1 MSHWKLIWLFLAA
14 LPLWPQS
21 GASAE
26 GDIRAL
32 AVHVERP
39 SYPYEARTRHLQ
51 GTGIAI
57 LTVDPATGNVTTVK
71 MRASTGFNVL
81 DDAAISAFRQ
91 WRFKPGTVSKVRVPV
106 TFSFSRPGGPGVW
119 YEVNVVRAPE
129 MDQVLA
135 PFLGKGNV
143 IKASLPRYP
152 LPWTS
157 KEGRGVYEIHVNK
170 AGAVTEVKILK
181 PSGDSTFDKVT
192 VDTLYQWRLRNGPKI
207 IELPLVFLMTPD
219 NFRVWIP

>member
-14 LPLWPQS
+14 LPLWPQP
-21 GASAE
+21 GAPAE
-26 GDIRAL
+26 DDTGAL
-32 AVHVERP
+32 AVYAPRP
-39 SYPYEARTRHLQ
+39 TYPYEARARREM
-51 GTGIAI
+51 GSVIAHVTI
-57 LTVDPATGNVTTVK
+57 DPVTGNVTSAV
-71 MRASTGFNVL
+71 MAPSTGIKIL
-81 DDAAISAFRQ
+81 DDAAISTFSQ
-91 WRFKPGTVSKVRVPV
+91 WRFKPGKVKKVAIPINFSLSGSGVS
-106 TFSFSRPGGPGVW
+106 
-119 YEVNVVRAPE
+119 YEVRVVRAPA

-143 IKASLPRYP
+143 IKESMPKYP

-170 AGAVTEVKILK
+170 TGAVTEVKILK

>member
-1 MSHWKLIWLFLAA
+1 
-14 LPLWPQS
+14 
-21 GASAE
+21 
-26 GDIRAL
+26 
-32 AVHVERP
+32 
-39 SYPYEARTRHLQ
+39 
-51 GTGIAI
+51 
-57 LTVDPATGNVTTVK
+57 
-71 MRASTGFNVL
+71 
-81 DDAAISAFRQ
+81 
-91 WRFKPGTVSKVRVPV
+91 
-106 TFSFSRPGGPGVW
+106 
-119 YEVNVVRAPE
+119 

-143 IKASLPRYP
+143 IKAPMPKYP

-170 AGAVTEVKILK
+170 TGVVTEVKILK

-192 VDTLYQWRLRNGPKI
+192 ADTLYQWRLRNGPKI